1 MQSRKHERK
10 IVVGNHELIKY
21 LNKKNV
27 LDVIFEEKQ
36 ISRIEISK
44 RVKLAMPTVMRIV
57 DEFIRDGLVGEIG
70 KGNSNGGRKP
80 SILSI
85 NSGARYFLATVIS
98 ESAYSVVANLGG
110 EILGSYELNIDF
122 TGQEDFILAQL
133 KTCMLKAVEKSGLD
147 IADITYCGIGT
158 PGMGFKYFTSGKIGH
173 MFGYWSKSSIDFFK
187 KKGNFEYPVIIENI
201 AKMGAL
207 GELKY
212 GRGKEFNTYLF
223 IYAGAGIG
231 MGFVRNGNL
240 ELGVTGTAGEF
251 GHTTIDYNGQE
262 CYCGNRGCIESY
274 CSTIA
279 VCKEYKRELINNG
292 FDTGRDYSIPDIAE
306 VVKNGEYFAVM
317 VARRIGV
324 LLGIG
329 LANVINL
336 YNPAAVFVGG
346 ELCAIPLCIETA
358 FEEAEKHIFM
368 NSSRELTFLMSSMES
383 QVVIRG
389 TLGYAIE
396 NYFDEYCKI

>member
-1 MQSRKHERK
+1 MLKHERK
-10 IVVGNHELIKY
+10 ILVGNHELIKY
-21 LNKKNV
+21 INKKNV
-27 LDVIFEEKQ
+27 LDTIFQEKQ

-57 DEFIRDGLVGEIG
+57 DEFIRDGLVNEIG
-70 KGNSNGGRKP
+70 KGNSSGGRKP
-80 SILSI
+80 SMLSI
-85 NSGARYFLATVIS
+85 NPDARYFLVVTIS
-98 ESAYSVVANLGG
+98 EYAYSVVSNLGG
-110 EILGSYELNIDF
+110 KILGDYELKIDF
-122 TGQEDFILAQL
+122 SGQEDFILAQL
-133 KTCMLKAVEKSGLD
+133 KNCMGQAVEKSGLSTG
-147 IADITYCGIGT
+147 DITYCGIGT

-173 MFGYWSKSSIDFFK
+173 VFGYWSKLSIDFFK
-187 KKGNFEYPVIIENI
+187 KKGNFEYPVVIENI

-212 GRGKEFNTYLF
+212 GKGKEFNTYLF
-223 IYAGAGIG
+223 IYAGAGVG
-231 MGFVRNGNL
+231 MGVVRNGNL
-240 ELGVTGTAGEF
+240 ELGVSGTAGEF

-292 FDTGRDYSIPDIAE
+292 FDTGRDYSINDIAE
-306 VVKNGEYFAVM
+306 AVKNGEYFAVT

-368 NSSRELTFLMSSMES
+368 NASREISFFMSSMES
-383 QVVIRG
+383 QVIIMG

-396 NYFDEYCKI
+396 NYLDEYCKY

>member
-1 MQSRKHERK
+1 MLKNERK
-10 IVVGNHELIKY
+10 ILVGNHELIKY
-21 LNKKNV
+21 INKKNV
-27 LDVIFEEKQ
+27 LDTIFHEKE

-44 RVKLAMPTVMRIV
+44 RVKLAIPTVMRIV
-57 DEFIRDGLVGEIG
+57 DEFIHDGLVSEIG
-70 KGNSNGGRKP
+70 KGNSTGGRKP
-80 SILSI
+80 NMLSI
-85 NSGARYFLATVIS
+85 NPDARYFLVAAIS
-98 ESAYSVVANLGG
+98 ESAHCVVADLGG
-110 EILGSYELNIDF
+110 KILGDYELAINF
-122 TGQEDFILAQL
+122 SGQEDFILAQL
-133 KTCMLKAVEKSGLD
+133 KNCMGQAIEKSGLSIGD
-147 IADITYCGIGT
+147 IAYCGIAT
-158 PGMGFKYFTSGKIGH
+158 PGMGFKYFTAGRIGH
-173 MFGYWSKSSIDFFK
+173 VFGYWSKLSIDFFK
-187 KKGNFEYPVIIENI
+187 KKGNFEYPVVIENI

-212 GRGKEFNTYLF
+212 GRGKDLNSYLF
-223 IYAGAGIG
+223 IYAGVGIG
-231 MGFVRNGNL
+231 MGVVRNGNL

-279 VCKEYKRELINNG
+279 FCREYKRELINNG
-292 FDTGRDYSIPDIAE
+292 FNTGRDYSISDIAE
-306 VVKNGEYFAVM
+306 AVKNGEYFAVK

-368 NSSRELTFLMSSMES
+368 NASREVSFLMSSVES
-383 QVVIRG
+383 QVITMG

-396 NYFDEYCKI
+396 NYFDEYCTLC